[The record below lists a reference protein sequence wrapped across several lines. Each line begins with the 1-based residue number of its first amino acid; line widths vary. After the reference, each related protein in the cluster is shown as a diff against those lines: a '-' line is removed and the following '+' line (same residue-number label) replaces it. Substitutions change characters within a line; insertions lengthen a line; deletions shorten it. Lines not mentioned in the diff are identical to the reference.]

1 MAVVVGQLAV
11 GAIADVVGRR
21 RTIVGVMIFDAIMF
35 GATGFSRDVTT
46 ILILR
51 TLAGLAAPVALGDAS
66 PALRAPLAAASVPFK
81 PNTVFTKAA
90 R

>member
-1 MAVVVGQLAV
+1 M
-11 GAIADVVGRR
+11 VGRR

-51 TLAGLAAPVALGDAS
+51 TLAGLAAPVALGISYVAALNRELP
-66 PALRAPLAAASVPFK
+66 PARAGRRRAPARPSCHAACAHA
-81 PNTVFTKAA
+81 PNGGPLTC
-90 R
+90 